1 MSSSNTEK
9 QIGFDLDN
17 PILMSSIPAS
27 YVYLDSLCSLMKGLE
42 YERIGPFNS
51 KNFPQVLD
59 KYSFTLNDSSFCE
72 LYIYPYHSEN
82 VNFIPA
88 LFKDLNPDAS
98 DEIFN
103 LRDGHKARYLFSIVN
118 LILIKNNKFENSIET
133 WTNEKQVELKNLIND
148 VGYEDELEKL
158 ILDELSN
165 ILANTPAIQKMDF
178 IQLFVNRFHNK
189 QLSQYAPQ
197 NVQDR
202 NVKISAAYNSIIITI
217 NKIQAWLDNDLVR
230 RRLEFSTSNISADNR
245 LGYSKMNNCITPFC
259 FISLGC
265 DMYGRYSIAYG
276 IDTRILN
283 MVPDDMASTLLRR
296 IYEFTPGEMEPFVG
310 FVSLGMDC
318 ITYFEET
325 HSQLRNENGYN
336 LIEVERHKEK
346 SIADML
352 SKLELKDDV
361 DEETKKWF
369 NR

>member
-1 MSSSNTEK
+1 MSSSNTNK

-27 YVYLDSLCSLMKGLE
+27 YVYLDALCSLMQGLE
-42 YERIGPFNS
+42 YNRIGPVNS
-51 KNFPQVLD
+51 MNFAEIID
-59 KYSFTLNDSSFCE
+59 KYSFTMNGSNFCE

-82 VNFIPA
+82 LNFIPA
-88 LFKDLNPDAS
+88 IFKDLNPDAT

-103 LRDGHKARYLFSIVN
+103 IQERHISRYLFSIVN
-118 LILIKNNKFENSIET
+118 LILIKNKKFGYSNEN
-133 WTNEKQVELKNLIND
+133 WTNEKQIEFQNLLRD

-158 ILDELSN
+158 TLDELSN

-189 QLSQYAPQ
+189 KLSQYTPQ

-202 NVKISAAYNSIIITI
+202 NVKIASAYNSIIITI

-230 RRLEFSTSNISADNR
+230 RRLEISTSNISEDNR

-276 IDTRILN
+276 IDARILN
-283 MVPDDMASTLLRR
+283 MVPD
-296 IYEFTPGEMEPFVG
+296 YGEHF
-310 FVSLGMDC
+310 
-318 ITYFEET
+318 I
-325 HSQLRNENGYN
+325 
-336 LIEVERHKEK
+336 
-346 SIADML
+346 
-352 SKLELKDDV
+352 
-361 DEETKKWF
+361 KK
-369 NR
+369 NI